1 MATVFHQIQYWTYT
15 IAPGSS
21 LWLSYGPDDK
31 YKDGPYDKYKD
42 GTVQVTCCASTS
54 VGGQIFTQT
63 ISVPEVFITSVPLI
77 SGGLVFN
84 SYYAGFNVTNRGQNT
99 INFFSVALTV
109 INP

>member
-15 IAPGSS
+15 LAPGGS
-21 LWLSYGPDDK
+21 LWLSYGPD
-31 YKDGPYDKYKD
+31 GRYKD

-77 SGGLVFN
+77 SGDLVFD